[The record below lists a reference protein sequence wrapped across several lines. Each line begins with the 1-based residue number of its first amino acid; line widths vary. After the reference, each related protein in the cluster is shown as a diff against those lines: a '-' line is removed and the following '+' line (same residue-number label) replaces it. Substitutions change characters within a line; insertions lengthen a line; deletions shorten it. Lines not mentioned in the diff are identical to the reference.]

1 MRSETDVV
9 AVLKE
14 DGINNA
20 DWNDMRKYE
29 NHRTVSLDQLRKELG
44 IDEGWIRFDAQNQ
57 RIELPLS
64 IAEEI
69 AEILEVPV
77 QLVEVHP
84 THDRLEV
91 GIIHLNSHR

>member
-1 MRSETDVV
+1 MSDDDTIIFGAIPTSLED
-9 AVLKE
+9 AQEDIEELK
-14 DGINNA
+14 
-20 DWNDMRKYE
+20 
-29 NHRTVSLDQLRKELG
+29 KELD
-44 IDEGWIRFDAQNQ
+44 IDDGWIRFDGQNQ

-69 AEILEVPV
+69 ANILEVPV

-91 GIIHLNSHR
+91 GIIHLNSYR